1 MRIERLMIVASLI
14 LILLSVET
22 WGANNDIIQSNNI
35 HGTNVRIKRVELEYL
50 DKDISDAELW
60 RSIYIKH
67 LTMDTVALAQFL
79 LSMDELDRF
88 VESCPDSDYDFITAW
103 YASRVFDNNRQIHR
117 KALEKAK
124 EILDGIQ
131 IEIADDGDF
140 SKEPTTK

>member
-1 MRIERLMIVASLI
+1 MRIERLMIVASSI

-35 HGTNVRIKRVELEYL
+35 HGTNVHIKRVELEDL

-60 RSIYIKH
+60 RSMYIKR

-79 LSMDELDRF
+79 LSMDELNRF
-88 VESCPDSDYDFITAW
+88 VESCPDSDYGFITAW
-103 YASRVFDNNRQIHR
+103 YASRVFDKNRQIHQR
-117 KALEKAK
+117 ALEKAK